1 VAKSSTRSARI
12 WSVLASKPPETY
24 PLTVWNQGGEL
35 LNASQRVTFFLTRST
50 HQRWP
55 ASADQSQCSGLSGF
69 HQSVS
74 CLVVP
79 SGAFQKPSIVAPV
92 FM

>member
-1 VAKSSTRSARI
+1 MF
-12 WSVLASKPPETY
+12 ASKPPETY

-35 LNASQRVTFFLTRST
+35 LNASQVVTLSLIWST

-55 ASADQSQCSGLSGF
+55 ASASQFQWSGLFGS
-69 HQSVS
+69 HQSLS
-74 CLVVP
+74 FWVVP
-79 SGAFQKPSIVAPV
+79 SGAFQKPSMVAPA